1 MTGRRGNGAE
11 KAHPPGKRAK
21 EKPIS
26 SIRTV
31 TVGSGIA
38 PDQRPST
45 GKRAR
50 GLAGLC
56 RFTAGGDFHP
66 ALRRKKHTPVMA
78 HVKKSGYKTGLFPKY
93 GKRPGH
99 ELVRQFNAGK
109 RITLL
114 PT

>member
-1 MTGRRGNGAE
+1 MAPKRRTRPEKGRRKNRSLPSGLLPSAPE
-11 KAHPPGKRAK
+11 SHR
-21 EKPIS
+21 IS
-26 SIRTV
+26 
-31 TVGSGIA
+31 A
-38 PDQRPST
+38 LPT

-109 RITLL
+109 GIILL

>member
-1 MTGRRGNGAE
+1 
-11 KAHPPGKRAK
+11 
-21 EKPIS
+21 
-26 SIRTV
+26 
-31 TVGSGIA
+31 
-38 PDQRPST
+38 
-45 GKRAR
+45 
-50 GLAGLC
+50 
-56 RFTAGGDFHP
+56 
-66 ALRRKKHTPVMA
+66 MA